1 MQRAGPRAAR
11 LLHVSR
17 LRLLPVIMARR
28 VILGLLLVL
37 LVLSAV
43 FVVFAW
49 RSAIAPAD
57 PPARSTFDTALV
69 ARGASLAAIG
79 DCVSCHS
86 APEGKPYAGGFPLH
100 TQFGTIYGT
109 NITPDAETG
118 IGRWTFPAFSRA
130 MREGVDRDGRHLYP
144 AFPYDHFT
152 NVSDDDLQALY
163 AFFMTREPVR
173 AETPQNDLMFP
184 LNLRML
190 IAGWKLLYL
199 ERTGFRPDPAQS
211 ADWNR
216 GAYLVRGLGHCG
228 ACHTP
233 RNALGAEKR
242 ELDLAGGDA
251 EGWHAPALNTATH
264 APIPWTADALLRYL
278 RQGADE
284 THDTAVGPMAAVV
297 NNFSTVSESEV
308 RAISIYIAS
317 VMGPADEQRQ
327 KRASQIVAKA
337 RGAIE
342 GAGSVPEVQRQDAKK
357 SELAAQNG
365 ATIYA
370 GSCAVCHVA
379 LERPAGSASGNAL
392 HLGLSTTLSLPTPA
406 NLIRI
411 VLQGIAPADGER
423 GPIMPGYAGAFT
435 DAQVVALVSYL
446 RATYTDRPEWTD
458 ADREVR
464 KVRQSFAQERE

>member
-1 MQRAGPRAAR
+1 
-11 LLHVSR
+11 
-17 LRLLPVIMARR
+17 MARR
-28 VILGLLLVL
+28 IILGLLLVL
-37 LVLSAV
+37 CVLSAV
-43 FVVFAW
+43 FVAFAW
-49 RSAIAPAD
+49 RTAIAPVE
-57 PPARSTFDTALV
+57 PPARSTFDTALI

-79 DCVSCHS
+79 DCVSCHT

-118 IGRWTFPAFSRA
+118 IGRWTLPAFRRA
-130 MREGVDRDGRHLYP
+130 MHEGVDREGRHLYP

-163 AFFMTREPVR
+163 AFLMTREPVR
-173 AETPQNDLMFP
+173 AETPPNDLTFP
-184 LNLRML
+184 LNFRML

-199 ERTGFRPDPAQS
+199 ESTGFRPDPAQS
-211 ADWNR
+211 GDWNR

-233 RNALGAEKR
+233 RNALGAEK
-242 ELDLAGGDA
+242 LDLDLGGGEA
-251 EGWHAPALNTATH
+251 EGWHAPALNAATT

-278 RQGADE
+278 RRGADE
-284 THDTAVGPMAAVV
+284 THDTAIGPMAAVV
-297 NNFSTVSESEV
+297 NNLSAVPESEV
-308 RAISIYIAS
+308 RSIATYIAS

-337 RGAIE
+337 RGANE
-342 GAGSVPEVQRQDAKK
+342 ASGSVSEVQRQDAKK
-357 SELAAQNG
+357 SDLAPQSNG
-365 ATIYA
+365 AAIYA

-392 HLGLSTTLSLPTPA
+392 HLGLSTTLSLPTPV
-406 NLIRI
+406 NLIRVI
-411 VLQGIAPADGER
+411 LQGIAPADGER

-435 DAQVVALVSYL
+435 DAQVGALVSYL

-458 ADREVR
+458 VDRQVR
-464 KVRQSFAQERE
+464 KARQSFAEAPE